1 MAKPKG
7 SDNSPIW
14 QVPDFLKAS
23 PQRVAGW
30 VNELLQDRE
39 SLLKATSQY
48 KDIDKAFALIAGNP
62 DSSIQEQR
70 SNLNT
75 NRAKR
80 SLREIVAS
88 LSDVRQTDGYD
99 TENDALKSEAAM
111 LNKVMRAVWYD
122 RAFDRSMKRAAQWFT
137 AAGTSYI
144 WPTYRKVR
152 MGPGAESDLCFDAY
166 GILDIFPYGRAFDN
180 DPQNTYA
187 NIIVKPLPMPEA
199 HSLFPAFQHR
209 IKAMSKKRYEASVAN
224 KRMSL
229 AEMFRTRSSGSNR
242 SYEGDYA
249 ELRITLVRDMQI
261 NNTGV
266 SIFMGSQ
273 GGSESYW
280 APFIGQEVP
289 SEEVDGQGKR
299 KMRQAG
305 VEDCYLFPHMRCI
318 MTFDGMDVPVYD
330 GPAWDW
336 SGMMPAEYTADLW
349 PWERI
354 GYSLVRD
361 IYELERA
368 RQHGERAI
376 DQVIRHRMDPSIG
389 YDNTKLT
396 SKEAE
401 GFDPWRERGRLGFDG
416 DVTDASF
423 RTLIPGALLE
433 IPQAA
438 FQWQQYC
445 SDEEDYLLGLNQIGA
460 MARAKLGV
468 DGDAI
473 EKLLELAGP
482 LVKDISRTME
492 PPTRD
497 VMEIT
502 KFNIFQWK
510 TTRDLMSYVGP
521 DGITPV
527 TFDFD
532 PTKLYPSHMPGEDV
546 TGASAFSARERAKN
560 FAKNLK
566 LTITPNS
573 LHAVT
578 QTSQKLLQLQL
589 FRAGFPISPMTVAK
603 ALDLENWGTL
613 EGNTQLEQWESF
625 QKKQLEFKVAEQQLG
640 QSLMAEAEGG
650 QPAPPQAPGPAGK
663 PTEGR
668 PPSGTQGPQAV
679 VKNGPQ
685 GQRVVT
691 STSGS

>member
-7 SDNSPIW
+7 SDNSPLW

-23 PQRVAGW
+23 KQRIAGW

-99 TENDALKSEAAM
+99 TENKALKSEAAM
-111 LNKVMRAVWYD
+111 LNMVMRAVWYD
-122 RAFDRSMKRAAQWFT
+122 RAFDRSMKRCAQWFT
-137 AAGTSYI
+137 AAGTAYI

-152 MGPGAESDLCFDAY
+152 MGPGADSDLCFDAY

-187 NIIVKPLPMPEA
+187 NIIVKPLPMPQA
-199 HSLFPAFQHR
+199 MSMFPAFQHR

-249 ELRITLVRDMQI
+249 ELRITLVRDMSI

-266 SIFMGSQ
+266 AIFMGSA

-280 APFIGQEVP
+280 VPYIGQEIP
-289 SEEVDGQGKR
+289 ADETGIDGKR
-299 KMRQAG
+299 TKRQAG
-305 VEDCYLFPHMRCI
+305 VEDCYLFPNMRCI

-336 SGMMPAEYTADLW
+336 SGMMPAEYTADIW

-354 GYSLVRD
+354 GYSLARD

-389 YDNTKLT
+389 YDNSKLT

-416 DVTDASF
+416 DVNDASF
-423 RTLIPGALLE
+423 RTLIPPALLE

-532 PTKLYPSHMPGEDV
+532 PTKLYPSHMPGEDT

-603 ALDLENWGTL
+603 ALDLENWGNL
-613 EGNTQLEQWESF
+613 EGNTQIEQWASF
-625 QKKQLEFKVAEQQLG
+625 QNMTIELKAKEAQLA
-640 QSLMAEAEGG
+640 QSLM
-650 QPAPPQAPGPAGK
+650 PQAAAQAPQPPGPAGK

-668 PPSGTQGPQAV
+668 PPSGDQAPQAQ
-679 VKNGPQ
+679 VKDG
-685 GQRVVT
+685 GTRVAI
-691 STSGS
+691 SESGS

>member
-7 SDNSPIW
+7 DSSPVW
-14 QVPDFLKAS
+14 QVPDFLKAT
-23 PQRVAGW
+23 PTRVAGW
-30 VNELLQDRE
+30 VDELLQDRE
-39 SLLKATSQY
+39 ALLKATSQY

-62 DSSIQEQR
+62 DASINEQR
-70 SNLNT
+70 SNMNT

-99 TENDALKSEAAM
+99 TENTALKSEAAM

-122 RAFDRSMKRAAQWFT
+122 RAFDRSMKRCSQWFT
-137 AAGTSYI
+137 AGGTAYI
-144 WPTYRKVR
+144 WPTFRKVR

-166 GILDIFPYGRAFDN
+166 GILDIFPYGRGFDN

-187 NIIVKPLPMPEA
+187 NIIIKPLPMPQA
-199 HSLFPAFQHR
+199 NSMFPAFQHK
-209 IKAMSKKRYEASVAN
+209 IKAMSKKRYESSTAN

-229 AEMFRTRSSGSNR
+229 AEMFRTRTSGSGR
-242 SYEGDYA
+242 AYEGDYA
-249 ELRITLVRDMQI
+249 ELRITLVRDMAV
-261 NNTGV
+261 NNTGTA
-266 SIFMGSQ
+266 IFLGSQ

-280 APFIGQEVP
+280 VPFIGQDIP
-289 SEEVDGQGKR
+289 SEEVGTDGKR

-305 VEDCYLFPHMRCI
+305 IEDCYLFPHMRCI
-318 MTFDGMDVPVYD
+318 MTFDGMDRPVYD

-376 DQVIRHRMDPSIG
+376 DQVIRHRMDPAIG
-389 YDNTKLT
+389 YDTNKLT

-416 DVTDASF
+416 DVSEGSYKP
-423 RTLIPGALLE
+423 LIPSQLLE

-532 PTKLYPSHMPGEDV
+532 PTKLYPSHMPGEDKEGRSMF
-546 TGASAFSARERAKN
+546 TAKERAKN

-613 EGNTQLEQWESF
+613 EGNTQIEQWQDFKKKEIEF
-625 QKKQLEFKVAEQQLG
+625 QVQAQELA
-640 QSLMAEAEGG
+640 QSLAPQTAQPPSG
-650 QPAPPQAPGPAGK
+650 QTPAGS
-663 PTEGR
+663 PQGTGGR
-668 PPSGTQGPQAV
+668 PPSGNQTPQAQ
-679 VKNGPQ
+679 VKNGANGP
-685 GQRVVT
+685 RAVI
-691 STSGS
+691 SESGS